1 MSVQHSKYCV
11 ADEDVAIVGSAN
23 FTNNSLDKCAE
34 FAIITRVRRVVNQ
47 LIRHHERMM
56 MDGELLT
63 RSMIQ
68 DSIQKLSKEGKEE
81 RRERSLTRR
90 SASIQQVD
98 RRRESPEPLQ
108 YPYPSSSRQGP
119 SLRQASGLKC
129 QGVVKQEV
137 LEVALSPRVQWNWK
151 IPRNSCES

>member
-1 MSVQHSKYCV
+1 MSVQHSKYSV
-11 ADEDVAIVGSAN
+11 ADEEIALVGSAN

-56 MDGELLT
+56 MDGERLT

-68 DSIQKLSKEGKEE
+68 DSIQKFCKEE
-81 RRERSLTRR
+81 RRERSSTRR
-90 SASIQQVD
+90 SASTQRVD
-98 RRRESPEPLQ
+98 RRRESPEPPH
-108 YPYPSSSRQGP
+108 YPYSPSSRQGL
-119 SLRQASGLKC
+119 SSKQASGLKC

-137 LEVALSPRVQWNWK
+137 LVVELSPRELSRKN
-151 IPRNSCES
+151 CES